1 MWVGTET
8 LTLSLQ
14 SLSQRS
20 NCCRSRKCIRWH
32 IPMHAS
38 FAFFIYFS
46 YLFYLGHLS
55 LLGLQIKIRRQ
66 SNSSTF
72 CLFKSHNPE
81 TFMSSAA
88 IAFVHAVC
96 KRSQKCLAQKVVC
109 FGSLGWIPMI
119 QVPFNSS
126 CVALQYKTGT
136 KFFNGAVPE
145 LYGIKNQKIS
155 VQLCGIFHIFS
166 RFYRVSDLLTIQE
179 GLVALITKL
188 QNSREEASSSR

>member
-1 MWVGTET
+1 MQF
-8 LTLSLQ
+8 L
-14 SLSQRS
+14 
-20 NCCRSRKCIRWH
+20 
-32 IPMHAS
+32 P
-38 FAFFIYFS
+38 FFIYFS

-55 LLGLQIKIRRQ
+55 LLGLQTKTRRQ

-72 CLFKSHNPE
+72 SSFKSHNPE

-96 KRSQKCLAQKVVC
+96 KRSQKCLAQKVVR

-126 CVALQYKTGT
+126 CVALQYETGT
-136 KFFNGAVPE
+136 KFFHRAVPE
-145 LYGIKNQKIS
+145 LHGIKNQKIS
-155 VQLCGIFHIFS
+155 VQPRGIFHIFS

-179 GLVALITKL
+179 
-188 QNSREEASSSR
+188 